1 MGNIGERV
9 EKAEASS
16 SKDRCPDCGGLVIFE
31 ELYPGGEVRYP
42 FGPPCKTCGSKGTDG
57 KPGKIIVDMTGSQD
71 RPRDDGDTRGDD
83 E

>member
-16 SKDRCPDCGGLVIFE
+16 GKDRCPDCGGFVIFK
-31 ELYPGGEVRYP
+31 ELYPNGAVSYPLGE
-42 FGPPCKTCGSKGTDG
+42 PCSVCGSAGTDG
-57 KPGKIIVDMTGSQD
+57 KPGKIIVNMTGRND